1 MATGRSPQ
9 QGDLKVNAFGELG
22 NDDQREDG
30 LEEEERRTRDEALL
44 IGIEHYQ
51 ELRVTVLW
59 QTPQEVPVVAE
70 QPENRVDEGTVGGLH
85 MSHPR
90 IRHRLES
97 DDDGLKEYGGPAIH
111 FSRGEVDAAGERQ
124 GAVGSVGDK
133 ALVKDDPEGRLVT
146 DVFGTTC
153 QRHNGVS
160 TRYHSPGL

>member
-44 IGIEHYQ
+44 IGVEHYQ

-70 QPENRVDEGTVGGLH
+70 QPA
-85 MSHPR
+85 
-90 IRHRLES
+90 RLPE
-97 DDDGLKEYGGPAIH
+97 
-111 FSRGEVDAAGERQ
+111 
-124 GAVGSVGDK
+124 AVG
-133 ALVKDDPEGRLVT
+133 L
-146 DVFGTTC
+146 
-153 QRHNGVS
+153 GV
-160 TRYHSPGL
+160 